1 MPGNLNWSDIPT
13 ATTGLEQKSDLINA
27 QRGILDAA
35 TTEQLDIATDV
46 SDVLTTD
53 EFGDNMAFII
63 PNANTGAVSLTV
75 PASYPRIF
83 AVVNESAFEVTV
95 IKGLTSLVIEAS
107 NSELFYA
114 DDTADGLVRATP
126 TEEDIVRSIMVNVY
140 AEGSYS
146 AGEVVGLYSFIDS
159 GNIPTG
165 FTNSIFKLDTATT
178 GAVSF
183 DVQKNGVSIG
193 TIDFAAA
200 ATSATFTGGNADFLE
215 GDVLAIVA
223 PNPADGTAAGLH
235 GVLEITVNFS
245 PPVVATQFGFQVY
258 VDPVNVDDL
267 IADFPLVIT
276 ERDMPAEF
284 WTNGDET
291 TIQAYDET
299 GQTAFD
305 TEVAWFDSVNERCR
319 IHVKVPG
326 ISQLAGA
333 VVNVFW
339 DVTPTA
345 AAAVFTMYD
354 IVVPLK
360 VLTEGDVD
368 NYGSE
373 SITLI
378 FDEGTGG
385 PLNYTNDG
393 LVFTGTDD
401 QTIKANMTAKNDYY
415 AVVRGRQ
422 DDATQKTMMSIH
434 VSSANRANITID
446 NGNEASAWD
455 STNGWFDTSP
465 IQDPGTSDFFVIGYK
480 VEDAVERNIWFNGG
494 FKGTDNTISATT
506 DRTAFRIGIAAND
519 AEDWNGPI
527 SEARLAGDITPFTDE
542 FVKLEHANLNNID
555 EYSVTAIEVDN
566 EKEVPINQTNVSFYL
581 STVGEAPGSQVFHDE
596 SANDFA
602 ITTTGNTNVQADGSI
617 YFDGNGDWLT
627 VPHDSQISVANSN
640 DMLFEVEFNWDG
652 TGDTTQCFFNKR
664 DGGSAEE
671 FRMTLNGG
679 KIEFITFI
687 SGSADVN
694 LIDSS
699 SVSAGTWY
707 NFKAERISGT
717 WTIYL
722 DDVEIASAT
731 EAGTPSANGADLQI
745 GRSRFNSARE
755 FKGYIRKAKIVQ
767 IP

>member
-63 PNANTGAVSLTV
+63 PSANTGAVSLTV
-75 PASYPRIF
+75 PSNYPRIF

-95 IKGLTSLVIEAS
+95 IKGLTSLIVDAS
-107 NSELFYA
+107 QSEMFYA

-126 TEEDIVRSIMVNVY
+126 TEEDLVRNIMVNVY

-146 AGEVVGLYSFIDS
+146 AGEIVGLYSFIDM
-159 GNIPTG
+159 GNIPSG
-165 FTNSIFKLDTATT
+165 FTNSIFNLEVATT

-235 GVLEITVNFS
+235 GVLEIAVNFTP
-245 PPVVATQFGFQVY
+245 PPVVTQFGFQVY
-258 VDPVNVDDL
+258 VDPVNVDD
-267 IADFPLVIT
+267 IVADFPLVIT
-276 ERDMPAEF
+276 ERDVPAEF
-284 WTNGDET
+284 WVNGSDA

-326 ISQLAGA
+326 ITQLAGV

-345 AAAVFTMYD
+345 TAAVFSMYD

-360 VLTEGDVD
+360 VLSSGDVD
-368 NYGSE
+368 NYGTE
-373 SITLI
+373 SVTITE
-378 FDEGTGG
+378 EGTIT
-385 PLNYTNDG
+385 YSNDG
-393 LVFTGTDD
+393 AQFAGDNSALKMPMSSKSSFYVSVHGE
-401 QTIKANMTAKNDYY
+401 
-415 AVVRGRQ
+415 Q
-422 DDATQKTMMSIH
+422 DATTQKTMLSIH
-434 VSSANRANITID
+434 TSSADRANVTID
-446 NGNEASAWD
+446 NGNEVSYWD
-455 STNGWFDTSP
+455 STNSWLDTNP
-465 IQDPGTSDFFVIGYK
+465 IEDPGINTFFSVSARHE
-480 VEDAVERNIWFNGG
+480 VSTLREIWYNGG
-494 FKGTDNTISATT
+494 SYNSDNTVSLTNART
-506 DRTAFRIGIAAND
+506 DFWIGLAANSG
-519 AEDWNGPI
+519 EDWIGQI
-527 SEARLAGDITPFTDE
+527 QEARLSSDLTFTDA
-542 FVKLEHANLNNID
+542 FIKLEHANLSNAS
-555 EYSVTAIEVDN
+555 EYSVTPITVTD

-581 STVGEAPGSQVFHDE
+581 STVGELPGSQVFHDE
-596 SANDFA
+596 SANNFA

-627 VPHDSQISVANSN
+627 IPHDTQLSVANSN

-652 TGDTTQCFFNKR
+652 NGDTTQCFFNKR

-694 LIDSS
+694 LIDTSTVSS
-699 SVSAGTWY
+699 GVWY
-707 NFKAERISGT
+707 NFKAERVSGT

-722 DDVEIASAT
+722 DDVAKGSAT
-731 EAGTPSANGADLQI
+731 ESGTPSANGADLQF

-755 FKGYIRKAKIVQ
+755 FKGFIRKAKIVQ